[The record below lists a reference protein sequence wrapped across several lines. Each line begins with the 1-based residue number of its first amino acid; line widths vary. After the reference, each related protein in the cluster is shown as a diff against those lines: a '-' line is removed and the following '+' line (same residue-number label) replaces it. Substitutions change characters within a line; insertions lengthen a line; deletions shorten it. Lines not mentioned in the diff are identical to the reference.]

1 MPWFDI
7 IDAACKIA
15 GAFAS
20 IGTLGLIWMRAIP
33 KINEIHEQTN
43 GLTRKVEIAA
53 HAAGVLEGRKIS
65 RQAIAAAAELKAV
78 AADVRDALR
87 KNGDSQ

>member
-7 IDAACKIA
+7 IDVACKIA

-20 IGTLGLIWMRAIP
+20 IGTLVLICARAIP
-33 KINEIHEQTN
+33 KIDEIHEQTN

-65 RQAIAAAAELKAV
+65 QQAIAAAAELKAV
-78 AADVRDALR
+78 AADVREALK